1 MKVVL
6 RKDVKGLGKAG
17 EVKDV
22 ADGYGRNYL
31 LPQGLVTIAS
41 KGALAQ
47 AEGQRAAQARRDA
60 KELEAAKEIATR
72 LGSAP
77 VILPAKG
84 GERGKLFGA
93 VTNVQIADGIK
104 STFGIDIDKHD
115 IVLEEPIRTA
125 GDHTCVVRLD
135 AGVTARVQLSVVT
148 S

>member
-1 MKVVL
+1 VKVVL
-6 RKDVKGLGKAG
+6 RTDVKGLGKAG

-31 LPQGLVTIAS
+31 LPQGLVTIAT

-47 AEGQRAAQARRDA
+47 AESQRAAQARRDS
-60 KELEAAKEIATR
+60 KELEAAKELATR
-72 LGSAP
+72 LESTP

-125 GDHTCVVRLD
+125 GDHACAVRLH